1 MFVLSSIYRSS
12 LCSWLISKFICN
24 RFFFFSVPAF
34 SISWKYRIRK
44 TFFHY
49 AVFNQFTQPNLIKA
63 TKTPGVTECERNG
76 VRAINEWGSRS
87 LNMVLHL
94 QFLVIVVDRKERRWK
109 TDLRAWHKL
118 LAWNLRLDLTISTV
132 KLGPSCQSRTTFKF
146 GNLT

>member
-1 MFVLSSIYRSS
+1 MQVFLSSYCNILKRYVLILLAFALSYFSISFIASTYISLLLSLPVYVVLSSIYRSS
-12 LCSWLISKFICN
+12 LCSWLISKLFCN
-24 RFFFFSVPAF
+24 RFSFFSVLAF

-44 TFFHY
+44 TSFHY

-94 QFLVIVVDRKERRWK
+94 HFW
-109 TDLRAWHKL
+109 W
-118 LAWNLRLDLTISTV
+118 S
-132 KLGPSCQSRTTFKF
+132 
-146 GNLT
+146 